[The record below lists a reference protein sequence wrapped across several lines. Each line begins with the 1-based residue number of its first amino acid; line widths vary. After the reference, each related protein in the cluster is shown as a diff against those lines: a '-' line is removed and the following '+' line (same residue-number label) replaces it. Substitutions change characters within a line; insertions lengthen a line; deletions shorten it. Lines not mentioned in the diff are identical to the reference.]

1 MLFLF
6 NDRVFEIGRPNE
18 TIQSDTFPL
27 SPEDFSALRKRDVL
41 NLVREE
47 LFADPLLVHNA
58 PARASQLATIIA
70 AKTNANAILA
80 GPPAGGA
87 QSPAHIAAL
96 LAEVSILTLASLQI
110 QQQNGT
116 LTTSGVEEAVWSSLR

>member
-18 TIQSDTFPL
+18 IIQSDTFPL
-27 SPEDFSALRKRDVL
+27 SSKNFESLRKRDVL

-47 LFADPLLVHNA
+47 LFADQLLVHNA
-58 PARASQLATIIA
+58 PVRASQLATIIA

-87 QSPAHIAAL
+87 PNPAHIAVL
-96 LAEVSILTLASLQI
+96 LAEVSMLAMSSLHM
-110 QQQNGT
+110 QQKNGT

>member
-6 NDRVFEIGRPNE
+6 NDRVFEIGQPNV
-18 TIQSDTFPL
+18 TIHSQDFPL
-27 SPEDFSALRKRDVL
+27 SPEVFDALRKRDVL

-58 PARASQLATIIA
+58 PVRASQLATIIA
-70 AKTNANAILA
+70 AKTNANAMLA

-87 QSPAHIAAL
+87 PNPAHIAVL